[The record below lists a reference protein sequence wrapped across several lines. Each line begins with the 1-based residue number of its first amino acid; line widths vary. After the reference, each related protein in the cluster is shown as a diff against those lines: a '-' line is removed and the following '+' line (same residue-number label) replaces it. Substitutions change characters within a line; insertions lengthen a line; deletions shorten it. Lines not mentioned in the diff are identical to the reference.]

1 MRKFQVDSF
10 RSILIFLHDVLAAA
24 LAWLGAYWLRF
35 DLALPVESINDVMAT
50 LLWVVPL
57 QSLIFW
63 KFGLYR
69 GIWRFASLPDLKRIL
84 TAVAIAAVTV
94 PLVVALFQVDASV
107 PRTVLILDPLLL
119 LIIMGGNRF
128 AYRSWKEHHLLRLT
142 DLEDKP
148 VLVLGAGSA
157 ADFLLREL
165 ARTHSGFRVI
175 GLLDDD
181 PGKAGRQIQGVSVMG
196 LLRDLEPV
204 VRRTAVAHV
213 ILALPS
219 APNELRKNLIEQC
232 AALELEVLTVPSMAD
247 LMSGRVN
254 VSNLRPIELDDLLG
268 RDTVSLDN
276 AGLADCLTGRNVM
289 VTGAGG
295 SIGAEMCRQIARFRP
310 ACLVLFEQSEFAL
323 YELEQEFLR
332 CCPEQQI
339 ACVIG
344 DVKDA
349 DRVTQVLA
357 EFKPALIYH
366 AAANKHVPLMEQVN
380 ALHALK
386 NNVLGTWVI
395 ARAARDI
402 GVEKFVM
409 ISTDKAVNPTNV
421 MGASKRLAEM
431 VCQSLQLEQGTRFVS
446 VRFGNV
452 LGSSGSVIPK
462 FQMQIEAGGPVTVT
476 HPEVTRFF
484 MSIHEA
490 AQLVLQAGLMGR
502 GGEIFVL
509 DMGEAVKIADLAR
522 LMIQLS
528 GKHEDEIRIEYTGL
542 RPGEKLYEEVLA
554 DAEKTLPTPHPKL
567 RVARARR
574 VDDELVC
581 EFLRW
586 ITTTPG
592 VSDAGVRAQLLTWLP
607 GEYRPDLPQVLD
619 SGVAAGTTEGK
630 ATSANSTSIE
640 SNTPTLSRTTSS
652 TAPLG

>member
-1 MRKFQVDSF
+1 MRKLQVDSF

-219 APNELRKNLIEQC
+219 APNQLRKNLIEQC

-554 DAEKTLPTPHPKL
+554 DAETTLPTPHPKL

-574 VDDELVC
+574 VDDELVS

-592 VSDAGVRAQLLTWLP
+592 VSDAGVRAQLLAWLP